1 MKRFI
6 KGALIL
12 SLISLF
18 SFGVFA
24 TSTFADEESS
34 ETPALGGTS
43 ISLEPSSKTFPQIS
57 SNSVYDGAFK
67 FKNDGEAEITIEVY
81 AAPYSYVYSEEEDL
95 YKLGFNN
102 ENNFTQITRWI
113 SIKDSDGNYV
123 EKPSFK
129 VPGKESIEINYRIT
143 TPNNIP
149 AGGQY
154 AVIFAQTVSGATTT
168 SGIRTEASAG
178 MIIYGHSSEGEAVT
192 SAEISSLSITPGL
205 RDKTAANQSGYYA
218 SAKVKNTGNIDFNA
232 IGKLKVEPIIGS
244 GSYETPPTAG
254 LFSIIPESE
263 RIVEDEWKDVPTFG
277 LYKVT
282 WTVEAAGQTETIERM
297 IFIISPLFIVITIIL
312 LTFITI
318 WIIIR
323 VRRRKERRSRL
334 AV

>member
-18 SFGVFA
+18 GFGVLA
-24 TSTFADEESS
+24 ANTYAEEENSEVDTS
-34 ETPALGGTS
+34 GTS
-43 ISLEPSSKTFPQIS
+43 ISLEPSHKTFQIS
-57 SNSVYDGAFK
+57 SNSVYEGSFK
-67 FKNDGEAEITIEVY
+67 FKNDGDNELKIEVY
-81 AAPYSYVYSEEEDL
+81 VAPYSYVYSEEEDI

-113 SIKDSDGNYV
+113 TIKDESGNYV
-123 EKPSFK
+123 EHPTFT
-129 VPGKESIEINYRIT
+129 VPGKESLEIEFRIS

-154 AVIFAQTVSGATTT
+154 AVIFAQTVGGSVTT

-178 MIIYGHSSEGEAVT
+178 MLVYGHSSEGEAVT
-192 SAEISSLSITPGL
+192 SAEISNLSIKPGL
-205 RDKTAANQSGYYA
+205 RDKTNTNQSGYYA
-218 SAKVKNTGNIDFNA
+218 SAKVKNAGNIDFNA
-232 IGKLKVEPIIGS
+232 IGKLKVEPIIWGS
-244 GSYETPPTAG
+244 SYEAPQVV
-254 LFSIIPESE
+254 FSIIPESE
-263 RIVEDEWKDVPTFG
+263 RIVEDEWKDIPAFG

-282 WTVEAAGQTETIERM
+282 WTVEAAGQTESIERI
-297 IFIISPLFIVITIIL
+297 IFIMSPVFMIITIIL
-312 LTFITI
+312 LTFLII

-323 VRRRKERRSRL
+323 VRRRKERRARL